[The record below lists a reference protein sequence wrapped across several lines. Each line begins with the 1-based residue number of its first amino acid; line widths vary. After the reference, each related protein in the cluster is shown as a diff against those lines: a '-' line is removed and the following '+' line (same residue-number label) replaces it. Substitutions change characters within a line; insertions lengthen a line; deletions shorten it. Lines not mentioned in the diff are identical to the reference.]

1 MEEDRLRD
9 VEKSVQDTR
18 ERMIHGFGDI
28 RLAISE
34 QGKEITEKIGA
45 TEKALGEKIGATE
58 KALGEKIGAT
68 EKALGE
74 KIGATEKALGNQINA
89 VDRSTRNR
97 TLTIIAITIA
107 SIGIATGILV
117 NVL

>member
-1 MEEDRLRD
+1 MVPRPQSDPGDTRSTSKSEEDSLEQDRLRE
-9 VEKSVQDTR
+9 VEKSLQDTR

-28 RLAISE
+28 RLAISK
-34 QGKEITEKIGA
+34 QGNEITEKIGA
-45 TEKALGEKIGATE
+45 TEKE
-58 KALGEKIGAT
+58 
-68 EKALGE
+68 
-74 KIGATEKALGNQINA
+74 LGNQINA

-107 SIGIATGILV
+107 SVGIATVILA